1 MVGKRESTMQ
11 LVIGNKNYSSWSLRP
26 WLLLR
31 HFGVPFVEIDISLFT
46 DGYQQELEQ
55 YSPKL
60 RVPVLK
66 DGDNTI

>member
-1 MVGKRESTMQ
+1 M
-11 LVIGNKNYSSWSLRP
+11 RP

-31 HFGVPFVEIDISLFT
+31 HFGVPFVEIDIALFT